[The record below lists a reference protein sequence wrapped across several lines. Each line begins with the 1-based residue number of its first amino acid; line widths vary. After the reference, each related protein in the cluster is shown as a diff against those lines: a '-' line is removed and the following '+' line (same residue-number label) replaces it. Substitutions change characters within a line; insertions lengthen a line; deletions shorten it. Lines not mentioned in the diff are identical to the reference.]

1 MSDTID
7 VHCEPAA
14 SGWTCRVT
22 VSGRGTETR
31 HDVTVGAADL
41 ARLAPGADSPADL
54 VRRSFAFLLAREPKE
69 SILRRF
75 DLPVIGRYFP
85 SWEDEIRRARAGWTT
100 PRGGA

>member
-14 SGWTCRVT
+14 NGWSCDVT
-22 VSGRGTETR
+22 LSGRGTATT
-31 HDVTVGAADL
+31 HDVTVAAADL
-41 ARLAPGADSPADL
+41 ARLAPGATTPDDL

-75 DLPVIGRYFP
+75 DLTVIGRYFP
-85 SWEDEIRRARAGWTT
+85 DWEREIADR
-100 PRGGA
+100 